1 MTAAPPDGY
10 RPLTRSMRA
19 LLYVAGVLVFLAGVQ
34 LFVFPL
40 RTERYFAWTIKLPM
54 TAVFLGASYWSALAF
69 EWSAARQRLWA
80 NARIAVPTVFVFT
93 TLTLVATLVHADLFH
108 FGPAHETTTRIVT
121 WAWLG
126 VYVIVPVMMLWLM
139 VLQSREK
146 GIDPP
151 RSKPLGWM
159 VRLVIGAEAVV
170 LCGVGLALFIKPVT
184 GLSDLWPW
192 PLTPLTSRAI
202 GAWCLGLG
210 VAAVHALW
218 ENCVTRLRPAADAF
232 LVFGVLQTIALLR
245 FGEALDWDCAAAW
258 IYVAFLVSAAGVGVT
273 VRLEARALDQA
284 DSDQAD
290 SVQADSVQAD
300 VGKPM

>member
-1 MTAAPPDGY
+1 VTDAPSDEY

-19 LLYVAGVLVFLAGVQ
+19 LLYTAGVLVFLAGVQ

-108 FGPAHETTTRIVT
+108 FGPANETSTRIVT
-121 WAWLG
+121 WVWLG
-126 VYVIVPVMMLWLM
+126 IYVVVPVMMVLLM
-139 VLQSREK
+139 VLQSRQP

-151 RSKPLGWM
+151 RGAQLGWPIR
-159 VRLVIGAEAVV
+159 VVIGAEAVL
-170 LCGVGLALFIKPVT
+170 LCGIGLALFIRPVT
-184 GLSDLWPW
+184 GLTAVWPW

-218 ENCVTRLRPAADAF
+218 ENCVTRLRPAAYAF

-245 FGEALDWDCAAAW
+245 FGEALDWDRPASW
-258 IYVAFLVSAAGVGVT
+258 VYVAFLASAAWVGAT
-273 VRLEARALDQA
+273 VLWQSRRRPV
-284 DSDQAD
+284 S
-290 SVQADSVQAD
+290 
-300 VGKPM
+300 